1 MIRRSAR
8 LVPLSPRTVL
18 AAALTLLAASAPAQ
32 TINTVAGGGPS
43 TGPAVQRPVGFAY
56 QVALDATGNRYV
68 ATGPLHM
75 VVKIDATGVLTVVAG
90 NGADAV
96 AGDLGP
102 ATSASLRSP
111 IGVAVDTTGNVY
123 VSDYFAHT
131 IRRVAAGTGIITT
144 IAGQGFAGGLSSG
157 VPATSATLNSPGH
170 LSYANGFLYVADS
183 QNHAIRRIDL
193 GTGIITTVAGG
204 GVGSPGFADGPAATA
219 LFSSPNGVSVDT
231 SGANVYVADTL
242 NHRVRRISGGTVTTL
257 AGTGTSGYN
266 GEGSPATGRQLNSP
280 EGVFVDGAGNVLIA
294 DEYNFRIRK
303 LTSGTISTVA
313 GGTSGFAGDGGP
325 ALSAA
330 MQRPWSMA
338 VDAGGNLIIGDTFN
352 DRVRRVDAATGF
364 ISTIGGNG
372 TTQFGG
378 DGGPATGANLNGPF
392 GVFVDGG
399 GNVYFADETNSRVRR
414 FDVGTGLITT
424 VAGDG
429 VIGFNGDGI
438 LATAAHLAQPRS
450 MAMDASG
457 NVFIADTNNNRIR
470 KVDFLTGLISTVAGN
485 GSGGFVDGVPATTGR
500 VNQPC
505 GIAVDGSGNLYIA
518 DTQNNRV
525 RKVDVATGLI
535 GTLAGGATAGAVGDG
550 GLATSA
556 LLNGPKSVALDAAG
570 NVFIADTGN
579 HRVRRIDR
587 ATGIITLVA
596 GGAFGF
602 GGDGGPATSAL
613 MRFPAAVAVD
623 AKGNLVVADTDNFRV
638 RLVEARTGR
647 ITTVAGNG
655 GTGFLGD
662 GGPATS
668 AVLNKPQGVAV
679 NGAGRVFLSDTFN
692 QRIRAMALGQDLAIT
707 KDDAQTSALPG
718 ASVTYTLRVTN
729 NGPYTLSSVNVVDTA
744 PPALTIT
751 GYSTGGNGTYSSAT
765 GDWTLGTPLLPS
777 QSANLAVTAI
787 ISSSATGSLTNT
799 ATVAPPLGLIDTNAA
814 NDQGQDTDL
823 LTPSADLAI
832 TKLGPPTGS
841 VGVSLTYT
849 LNVSNNGPSNAT
861 SVVVTD
867 VLPAGATFQSASAPC
882 AYSAGTVSCPLGT
895 VAAGSGFAGLT
906 ITVMPTLPGTLVN
919 GASVSRFETDPAPAN
934 DTSSTTAVIDNSG
947 PDAVRYLAVTAKS
960 TENVL
965 EWLNPAGFGNV
976 RIRYKSDPVLCTFPT
991 APDGSDGSFPVVD
1004 FLAGTPNQPGRYTH
1018 APIANG
1024 DQYCYTVWADKGGGA
1039 YSGGRFNE
1047 NRPFPIPAGP
1057 GIKWA
1062 YNMGSFTMTPPG
1074 NGMGAVYAVAQDGS
1088 LHSIVKGSGAQAGTW
1103 PAPVSGFPLTWIPQ
1117 SMNAPSQG
1125 RPSGIPVATQGS
1137 TRTIFLSSQD
1147 GHVYAFNADTG
1158 APGWSPSSPLLAPAP
1173 HLQAHPAGV
1182 FTAFGGTRDLVFVGT
1197 RDPAGSRFYALRLLD
1212 GNTLAP
1218 GWVFNGGAFGKIG
1231 AISGQ
1236 AAVDQQAKRVYF
1248 ASREFDATNNKTV
1261 WCLDLE
1267 TGAPCSGF
1275 APQAY
1280 ENVDT
1285 GVSLSG
1291 GRLFVGSNNAT
1302 GTNPR
1307 VLAIRTSDGG
1317 QDWSFP
1323 ITIAGEGAPKG
1334 YVVVDRLSGD
1344 SYFSTMTTVWALGAG
1359 GTLKWSLPLLLSPST
1374 PVYAPG
1380 DAFVYV
1386 GTGDGRLRRIR
1397 VAGGEDTT
1405 APFPLRL
1412 GEGTA
1417 AAGSPTFDVP
1427 ANFMYVGTEDGIVY
1441 AVQLP

>member
-1 MIRRSAR
+1 MIRPSPRLLPPSA
-8 LVPLSPRTVL
+8 RTVL

-32 TINTVAGGGPS
+32 TIATAAGGGPS
-43 TGPAVQRPVGFAY
+43 SGPAAQRPIGWPR
-56 QVALDATGNRYV
+56 QIALDASGNRFI
-68 ATGPLHM
+68 ATGPLGL
-75 VVKIDATGVLTVVAG
+75 VVRIDSAGNLVVVAG
-90 NGADAV
+90 TGADASS
-96 AGDLGP
+96 GDGQP
-102 ATSASLRSP
+102 ATQASLRYPS
-111 IGVAVDTTGNVY
+111 GVAVDTNGDLYVADNFANVVRKVTFATGVI
-123 VSDYFAHT
+123 STF
-131 IRRVAAGTGIITT
+131 AGTG
-144 IAGQGFAGGLSSG
+144 FAGYGGDGVAATTTPLNAPNHLAISS
-157 VPATSATLNSPGH
+157 
-170 LSYANGFLYVADS
+170 GFLYVADTG
-183 QNHAIRRIDL
+183 NNRIRRVSL
-193 GTGIITTVAGG
+193 STSIISTFAGSGATTPIGDGG
-204 GVGSPGFADGPAATA
+204 AATSA
-219 LFSSPNGVSVDT
+219 GLSAPNGVAADT
-231 SGANVYVADTL
+231 SGNIYVADSGHQTVRFVNVGTGVITTFGGVTDTTGPPYGDGGSATAAHL
-242 NHRVRRISGGTVTTL
+242 NNPEGVFVHATGVYIADEFSSSIRRISGG
-257 AGTGTSGYN
+257 N
-266 GEGSPATGRQLNSP
+266 
-280 EGVFVDGAGNVLIA
+280 
-294 DEYNFRIRK
+294 
-303 LTSGTISTVA
+303 ISRVA
-313 GGTSGFAGDGGP
+313 GGTSGYGGDGGP

-330 MQRPWSMA
+330 MQRPSTVA
-338 VDAGGNLIIGDTFN
+338 VDAGGTLHIGDTFN
-352 DRVRRVDAATGF
+352 SRLRTVTAG
-364 ISTIGGNG
+364 TILPAGGNG
-372 TTQFGG
+372 TVAFGG
-378 DGGPATGANLNGPF
+378 DLGPATAASLYHPR
-392 GVFVDGG
+392 GVAIDAS
-399 GNVYFADETNSRVRR
+399 GNYYIADETNSRVRR
-414 FDVGTGLITT
+414 VDGATGAITT
-424 VAGDG
+424 VAGSGAFGYD
-429 VIGFNGDGI
+429 GDGI
-438 LATAAHLAQPRS
+438 PATTAALRQPFGV
-450 MAMDASG
+450 ALDPAG
-457 NVFIADTNNNRIR
+457 NLYVADTQNHRIR
-470 KVDFLTGLISTVAGN
+470 KVAAGTGIISTVAG
-485 GSGGFVDGVPATTGR
+485 D
-500 VNQPC
+500 
-505 GIAVDGSGNLYIA
+505 
-518 DTQNNRV
+518 
-525 RKVDVATGLI
+525 
-535 GTLAGGATAGAVGDG
+535 GTLGNNGDN

-556 LLNGPKSVALDAAG
+556 ELNTPQGVAWDAG
-570 NVFIADTGN
+570 FLYIADTGN
-579 HRVRRIDR
+579 HRVRRVDLGANQITAFAGTGTSGLSGDGLP
-587 ATGIITLVA
+587 ATSAKLSSPNGVAADGAGNVFVADTSNHRIRKVSGGIITTVA
-596 GGAFGF
+596 GTTAGF
-602 GGDGGPATSAL
+602 SGDNGPATSAQL
-613 MRFPAAVAVD
+613 FLPGGVAAD
-623 AKGNLVVADTDNFRV
+623 AAGNLVIADTSNHRI
-638 RLVEARTGR
+638 RLVEKRTGR
-647 ITTVAGNG
+647 IVTVAGSSG
-655 GTGFLGD
+655 PGFAGD
-662 GGPATS
+662 LGPAVG
-668 AVLNKPQGVAV
+668 AKLNVPRGVAID
-679 NGAGRVFLSDTFN
+679 AQKRVLVGEYGNNRVRSF
-692 QRIRAMALGQDLAIT
+692 ALGQDVTIT
-707 KDDAQTSALPG
+707 KDDAQTSAAPG

-751 GYSTGGNGTYSSAT
+751 GYDTISNGSYSPAT
-765 GDWTLGTPLLPS
+765 GDWALGTPLLPS
-777 QSANLAVTAI
+777 QSATLVVTAV

-799 ATVAPPLGLIDTNAA
+799 ATVAPPLGLIETNAA

-823 LTPSADLAI
+823 LTPSADVSI
-832 TKLGPPTGS
+832 TKLGPATGS

-849 LNVSNNGPSNAT
+849 LNVFNNGPSNAT

-867 VLPAGATFQSASAPC
+867 VLPAGVTFQSASAPC
-882 AYSAGTVSCPLGT
+882 ALSAGTVSCPLGS
-895 VAAGSGFAGLT
+895 VAAGSGFPSVT
-906 ITVMPTLPGTLVN
+906 ITVMPTQPGTVVN
-919 GASVSRFETDPAPAN
+919 GATVSRFEPDPAPAN
-934 DTSSTTAVIDNSG
+934 DTSSTTAVVDDGG

-960 TENVL
+960 AENVL

-976 RIRYKSDPVLCTFPT
+976 RIRYKSNPSLCTFPT

-1004 FLAGTPNQPGRYTH
+1004 LLAGIPNQPGRYTH

-1024 DQYCYTVWADKGGGA
+1024 DQYCYAVWVDKGGGA
-1039 YSGGRFNE
+1039 YSGGQFRK

-1074 NGMGAVYAVAQDGS
+1074 NGVGAVYAVAQDGS

-1103 PAPVSGFPLTWIPQ
+1103 PAPVSGFPLTWIPR

-1137 TRTIFLSSQD
+1137 TRSIFLSSQD
-1147 GHVYAFNADTG
+1147 GHVYAFNAETG
-1158 APGWSPSSPLLAPAP
+1158 APGWSPSSPLLAPPP

-1212 GNTLAP
+1212 GSTLAP

-1267 TGAPCSGF
+1267 TGVPCAGF

-1302 GTNPR
+1302 GTSPR
-1307 VLAIRTSDGG
+1307 VRAIRTSDGG
-1317 QDWSFP
+1317 QDWSYP
-1323 ITIAGEGAPKG
+1323 ITLAGEGAPKG

-1344 SYFSTMTTVWALGAG
+1344 SYFSTMTTVWALDAG
-1359 GTLKWSLPLLLSPST
+1359 GTPKWSLALPSPST